1 MQQHLLRLPS
11 IIGDKEKGIP
21 PLIPV
26 CRSTWFAGIKSG
38 RFPQPVKLSE
48 RITAWRAE
56 EVFALLEKK

>member
-1 MQQHLLRLPS
+1 MKQHLLRLPS
-11 IIGDKEKGIP
+11 IIGDKEKKIP

-48 RITAWRAE
+48 RVVAWRAE
-56 EVFALLEKK
+56 EVFALIEKK